1 MELMVEIKVKMVLGV
16 FCKVKVVLVVFF
28 KVKVELQEGLILMLF
43 KMFNISLGINSG
55 ILIMFKLIRI
65 LDFLNCFKIIYF

>member
-1 MELMVEIKVKMVLGV
+1 MVFGV

-28 KVKVELQEGLILMLF
+28 KVKVKLLEGLILMLF

-65 LDFLNCFKIIYF
+65 LGFLNCFKIIYF

>member
-1 MELMVEIKVKMVLGV
+1 MVLGV

-28 KVKVELQEGLILMLF
+28 KVKVKLLEGLILMLF

-65 LDFLNCFKIIYF
+65 LGFLNCFKIIYF

>member
-1 MELMVEIKVKMVLGV
+1 MVFGV

-28 KVKVELQEGLILMLF
+28 KVKVKLLEGLILMLF